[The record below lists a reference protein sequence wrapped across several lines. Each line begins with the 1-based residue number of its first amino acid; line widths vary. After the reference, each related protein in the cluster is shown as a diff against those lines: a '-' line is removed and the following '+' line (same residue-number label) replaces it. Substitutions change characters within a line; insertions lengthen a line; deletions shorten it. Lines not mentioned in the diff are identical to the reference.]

1 VALVTPDDIREA
13 RRRIDGIAV
22 RTPLVPAP
30 WGDRDAR
37 TLALK
42 PENLQPIGAFK
53 LRGAYNAIAAAV
65 DGVRAGPG
73 DAPARPAMVVTHSS
87 GNHAQGVAFAARAF
101 AIPAT
106 IVMPNTTPAVK
117 IEATRAL
124 GAEVEVVDPRDRERR
139 AEELVAERGATL
151 VPPYDDPFVIAGQG
165 TVGAEIVDDLPDVD
179 VVIAPISGGGLIS
192 GVATAVKAAR
202 PEAKVIAAEPELAA
216 DARESFEAGE
226 RREWPVER
234 VQRTIADALRTT
246 ALGELPWEHIR
257 ARVDDI
263 VTISDDEIRAAMR
276 TLALEAGLVA
286 EPGGAVALAAYLFH
300 ADDLPAEGSYV
311 TIVSGG
317 NVDPALF
324 AEVIATA
331 YPAA

>member
-1 VALVTPDDIREA
+1 VALVTSEDIREA
-13 RRRIDGIAV
+13 RQRIDGIAV
-22 RTPLVPAP
+22 RTRLVPAP
-30 WGDRDAR
+30 WADRGER

-65 DGVRAGPG
+65 DG
-73 DAPARPAMVVTHSS
+73 APANPPAMVVTHSS
-87 GNHAQGVAFAARAF
+87 GNHARGVAYAARAF

-106 IVMPNTTPAVK
+106 IVMPDTTPAVK

-124 GAEVEVVDPRDRERR
+124 GAEVELVDPRDRMRR
-139 AEELVAERGATL
+139 AEEIVAERGAIL
-151 VPPYDDPFVIAGQG
+151 IPPYDDLLVIAGQG
-165 TVGAEIVDDLPDVD
+165 TVGAEIVEDLPAVD

-202 PEAKVIAAEPELAA
+202 PEARVIAAEPELAA

-246 ALGELPWEHIR
+246 AVGELPWEHIC

-263 VTISDDEIRAAMR
+263 VTVSDDEIRAAMR
-276 TLALEAGLVA
+276 TLAFEARLVA

-300 ADDLPAEGSYV
+300 ADDLPAGTRYV
-311 TIVSGG
+311 AIVSGG
-317 NVDPALF
+317 NVDPELF
-324 AEVIATA
+324 AEVIAVA
-331 YPAA
+331 PS

>member
-1 VALVTPDDIREA
+1 VALVTSEDIREA
-13 RRRIDGIAV
+13 RRRIDGIAL
-22 RTPLVPAP
+22 RTPLLPAP
-30 WGDRDAR
+30 WADRDDR

-42 PENLQPIGAFK
+42 LESLQPIGAFK

-65 DGVRAGPG
+65 DGARAGRR
-73 DAPARPAMVVTHSS
+73 AEAERPTMVVTHSS
-87 GNHAQGVAFAARAF
+87 GNHARGVAYAARAL

-124 GAEVEVVDPRDRERR
+124 GAEVELVDPGDRVRR
-139 AEELVAERGATL
+139 AEEIVAELGATP

-165 TVGAEIVDDLPDVD
+165 TVGAEILEDIPDID

-192 GVATAVKAAR
+192 GIATAVKAAR
-202 PEAKVIAAEPELAA
+202 TDARVIAAEPELAA

-234 VQRTIADALRTT
+234 VERTIADALRVT
-246 ALGELPWEHIR
+246 AVGELPWEHIR

-263 VTISDDEIRAAMR
+263 VTVSDDEIRAAMR
-276 TLALEAGLVA
+276 ALALEARLVA
-286 EPGGAVALAAYLFH
+286 EPAGAVALAAYLFH
-300 ADDLPAEGSYV
+300 ADDLPARRRYV
-311 TIVSGG
+311 AIVSGG

-324 AEVIATA
+324 AEVIA
-331 YPAA
+331 AASS